1 MNRKQIIAL
10 VGGICCVAVLS
21 VVTVLFFQYRNAP
34 DLAENEAV
42 EEAAADVSGFEIE
55 QKDAEEE
62 EAVPE
67 IEPITPEPKDII
79 EEPADVDPTDS
90 LPEPAVTETKDT
102 AGNITQTPNWGTKE
116 DSASTPAPSSG
127 TPKNGSTKTIDGAA
141 YTYVEGFGWVKDGTG
156 NVGITVEVELSGEKV
171 GY

>member
-116 DSASTPAPSSG
+116 DSASTPAPSYS
-127 TPKNGSTKTIDGAA
+127 TPKNGEEKMIDGEV
-141 YTYVEGFGWVKDGTG
+141 YGYFEGFGWVKKGSG
-156 NVGITVEVELSGEKV
+156 NVGEVIETPTTGNKV